1 MRALGIFFL
10 GCSIL
15 VSFASSDDSTDMQ
28 TEDMLEDTLFKI
40 LSAAEKE
47 KQQEISKR
55 VEDILDDL
63 TELAGEEDALDLRAA
78 GDAETSTVT
87 EEEADATGEVADDG
101 LIIKKGCGDH
111 QEGEKW
117 GTPEHDNCLCAGPD
131 SFCDHVDCPSGS
143 EITRDSNGL
152 WECPGGSSTDD
163 SDEKRAQ
170 VDMLEDR
177 LIQIL
182 EEEDALDLRVADGVE
197 TPTVRGAE
205 ENATVDKGEVGIDSR
220 GLADGR
226 LIKKG
231 TGTCPSGYHQNN
243 GKCYR
248 ACLFRKTWHEA
259 SAYCRSLGQGGN
271 LAMPKDHSTNN
282 FLIQLKNARCKSG
295 GFWFGL
301 NDKYREGQWKWVDGS
316 SLGWYK
322 YWGPGEPNNVHGGE
336 DCAEY
341 FPHYWRNSKW
351 NDARCNEKRYFICER
366 APNGGGSYRAD
377 YRCGSRYPAG
387 NGYAAACNANGPS
400 PCCSRWDWCG
410 GSAAHCNCAG
420 CVDYRKRDFRNDFRC
435 GQGFPAGNGRP
446 AKCNPSG
453 PSPCC
458 SRWKWCGSSSLHC
471 NCHGC
476 VDYRKYG

>member
-1 MRALGIFFL
+1 MFTVL
-10 GCSIL
+10 
-15 VSFASSDDSTDMQ
+15 DDSTDMQ
-28 TEDMLEDTLFKI
+28 TEDMLEDNLFKI

-87 EEEADATGEVADDG
+87 EEEEDTTGEVADDG

-163 SDEKRAQ
+163 SDEKQAQ

-197 TPTVRGAE
+197 TLTVRGAE
-205 ENATVDKGEVGIDSR
+205 ENATVDKGQDGIDSR

-231 TGTCPSGYHQNN
+231 TG
-243 GKCYR
+243 
-248 ACLFRKTWHEA
+248 
-259 SAYCRSLGQGGN
+259 
-271 LAMPKDHSTNN
+271 
-282 FLIQLKNARCKSG
+282 
-295 GFWFGL
+295 
-301 NDKYREGQWKWVDGS
+301 
-316 SLGWYK
+316 
-322 YWGPGEPNNVHGGE
+322 
-336 DCAEY
+336 
-341 FPHYWRNSKW
+341 
-351 NDARCNEKRYFICER
+351 
-366 APNGGGSYRAD
+366 GGSYRAD
-377 YRCGSRYPAG
+377 FRCGSRYPAG

-410 GSAAHCNCAG
+410 SSAAHCNCAT

-446 AKCNPSG
+446 AKCNRSG

-476 VDYRKYG
+476 VDYRKYGL